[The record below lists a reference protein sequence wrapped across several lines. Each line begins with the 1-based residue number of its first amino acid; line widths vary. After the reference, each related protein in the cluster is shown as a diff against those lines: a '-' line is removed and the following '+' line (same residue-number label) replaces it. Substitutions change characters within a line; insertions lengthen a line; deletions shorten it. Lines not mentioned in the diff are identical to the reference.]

1 VDFNLVYKNQDKN
14 NYKVSRNMMLWFE
27 RVINHLQIKEVNLI
41 GKRFTWSNE
50 SASKLLIN
58 FGD

>member
-27 RVINHLQIKEVNLI
+27 RAINHLQIKEVNLI